1 MARRRDPDIFK
12 DEYGMPEEQRMQD
25 LRPPEQ
31 LADEA
36 VVWQS
41 MQHIYRSRW
50 NGRLKVIQA
59 IQGVSFGVQEP
70 GRV

>member
-12 DEYGMPEEQRMQD
+12 DEYVMPEEQRMQD
-25 LRPPEQ
+25 LMSPEQ
-31 LADEA
+31 LAGEA
-36 VVWQS
+36 VFWQA
-41 MQHIYRSRW
+41 MQHMYRSRINDRW
-50 NGRLKVIQA
+50 KVIQA